1 MASANCS
8 NSCRLSAFP
17 HGAETA
23 EILMVGSY
31 WRGSGNE
38 KNSRL
43 GYLLFLEIYYS
54 LLPSMFGERAR
65 GRELANKTG
74 DEQKICDFANKPD
87 ISQ

>member
-1 MASANCS
+1 MSTPAASMASTNCS

-23 EILMVGSY
+23 ENLMVGSY

-43 GYLLFLEIYYS
+43 GYLLFLEIDYS
-54 LLPSMFGERAR
+54 LLPSMFGGRAR
-65 GRELANKTG
+65 GRKLANKTG
-74 DEQKICDFANKPD
+74 D
-87 ISQ
+87 